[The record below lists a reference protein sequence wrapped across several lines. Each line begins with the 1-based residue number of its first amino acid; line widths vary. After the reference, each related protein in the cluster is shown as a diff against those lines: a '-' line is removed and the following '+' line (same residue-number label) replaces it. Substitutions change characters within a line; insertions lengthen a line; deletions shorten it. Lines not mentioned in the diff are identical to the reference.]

1 MGTLPDE
8 IKPALQGVIPSV
20 VVTCSL
26 DGVPN
31 TTIISQVYYIDD
43 THVALS
49 YQFFNKTIRNVRE
62 NPYMSAIV
70 TDPETHANWN
80 LDLRFERSETEGSLF
95 DEMDMKLEAIA
106 SMSGMSDVFKL
117 RAADIYEVESVNLL
131 ETRAAR

>member
-1 MGTLPDE
+1 MGTLPDD

-31 TTIISQVYYIDD
+31 TTIISQVHYIDD
-43 THVALS
+43 SHVALS

-62 NPYMSAIV
+62 NPYMSVIV
-70 TDPETHANWN
+70 TDPGTHANWS

-95 DEMDMKLEAIA
+95 DEMDMKFEAIA

-117 RAADIYEVESVNLL
+117 RAVDIYEAESVSLL
-131 ETRAAR
+131 ETRAER